1 MGKIQNSGKDFAI
14 CIEIKPRN
22 LMEPILKA
30 KWRRLDGA
38 RIDLP
43 IHEAVEKSLIQERS
57 LGNQIKVCIGTDSQV
72 RGSETEFATVI
83 VLIRKGRGGFMFI
96 NNEKTIRKMS
106 LKERLLTEVS
116 RSIEIA
122 YSLCPLFDRYN
133 TELEVHADINT
144 NPRFGSHTAL
154 SEAMGYILSM
164 GFTFKAKPD
173 AHAASCCANKVV

>member
-1 MGKIQNSGKDFAI
+1 
-14 CIEIKPRN
+14 
-22 LMEPILKA
+22 MEPILTS
-30 KWRRLDGA
+30 KWRKLDGT

-43 IHEAVEKSLIQERS
+43 ISQAVEAALVRERE

-83 VLIRKGRGGFMFI
+83 VILRKGHGGFMFI
-96 NNEKTIRKMS
+96 NNDRTRNKMS
-106 LKERLLTEVS
+106 LKERLLIEVS
-116 RSIEIA
+116 RSIDIA
-122 YSLCPLFDRYN
+122 YHLCNLFDQYG

-144 NPRFGSHTAL
+144 NPRFGSNAAL
-154 SEAMGYILSM
+154 SEAMGFILSM

>member
-1 MGKIQNSGKDFAI
+1 
-14 CIEIKPRN
+14 
-22 LMEPILKA
+22 MEPILKA
-30 KWRRLDGA
+30 KWRRLDGTK
-38 RIDLP
+38 IEIP
-43 IHEAVEKSLIQERS
+43 IREAVEKSLIHERE
-57 LGNQIKVCIGTDSQV
+57 LANEIKVCIGTDSQV
-72 RGSETEFATVI
+72 RGHETEFATVI
-83 VLIRKGRGGFMFI
+83 VLLRKGRGGFMYI
-96 NNEKTIRKMS
+96 NNEKTRQKMS

-122 YSLCPLFDRYN
+122 YSLCPLFDKYS

>member
-1 MGKIQNSGKDFAI
+1 
-14 CIEIKPRN
+14 
-22 LMEPILKA
+22 MEPILNA
-30 KWRRLDGA
+30 KWRRLDGR
-38 RIDLP
+38 RIEIP
-43 IHEAVEKSLIQERS
+43 IHQAVENSLIQERA
-57 LGNQIKVCIGTDSQV
+57 NNHQIKVCIGTDSQV
-72 RGSETEFATVI
+72 RGIETEFATVI
-83 VLIRKGRGGFMFI
+83 VLLRKGRGGFMFI
-96 NNEKTIRKMS
+96 NNEKTNKNMS

-122 YSLCPLFDRYN
+122 YSLCPLFDKYS

>member
-1 MGKIQNSGKDFAI
+1 
-14 CIEIKPRN
+14 
-22 LMEPILKA
+22 MESILKA
-30 KWRRLDGA
+30 KWRKLDGTK
-38 RIDLP
+38 IELP
-43 IHEAVEKSLIQERS
+43 IAKAVETSLINERE

-72 RGSETEFATVI
+72 RGTETEFATVI
-83 VLIRKGRGGFMFI
+83 VLLRKGRGGFMFI
-96 NNEKTIRKMS
+96 NNEKTLQKMS
-106 LKERLLTEVS
+106 LKERLLTEVA

-122 YSLCPLFDRYN
+122 YSLCPLFDKYS

-144 NPRFGSHTAL
+144 NPRFGSNAAL

>member
-1 MGKIQNSGKDFAI
+1 M
-14 CIEIKPRN
+14 KPV
-22 LMEPILKA
+22 LQG
-30 KWRRLDGA
+30 KWRKLDGA
-38 RIDLP
+38 RIDPP
-43 IHEAVEKSLIQERS
+43 IDNIIENTLVNEKEQ
-57 LGNQIKVCIGTDSQV
+57 GNEIKVCIGTDSQV

-83 VLIRKGRGGFMFI
+83 VVLRKGRGGFMFI
-96 NNEKTIRKMS
+96 NNEKTTVRMS

-122 YSLCPLFDRYN
+122 YALCPLFDKYS

-144 NPRFGSHTAL
+144 NPKFGSHTAL

-173 AHAASCCANKVV
+173 APAASCCANKVV

>member
-1 MGKIQNSGKDFAI
+1 
-14 CIEIKPRN
+14 
-22 LMEPILKA
+22 MESVLTS
-30 KWRRLDGA
+30 KWRRLDGT
-38 RIDLP
+38 RIEGP
-43 IHEAVEKSLIQERS
+43 ISEAVENALIAEAA

-72 RGSETEFATVI
+72 YGTETEFATVI
-83 VLIRKGRGGFMFI
+83 VLLRKGRGGFMFI
-96 NNEKTIRKMS
+96 NNNRSRNKMS

-122 YSLCPLFDRYN
+122 YHLCNLFDKYG

-144 NPRFGSHTAL
+144 NPRFGSNAAL

-173 AHAASCCANKVV
+173 ATAASCCANKVV